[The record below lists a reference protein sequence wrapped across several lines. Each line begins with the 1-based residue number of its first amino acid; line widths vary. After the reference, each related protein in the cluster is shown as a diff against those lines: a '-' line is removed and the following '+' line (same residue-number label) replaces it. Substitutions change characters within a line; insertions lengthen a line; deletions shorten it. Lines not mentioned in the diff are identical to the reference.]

1 MEKSFFSDES
11 HFEVHG
17 RKSHYVR
24 RSVGEPLNI
33 FHILLASKHP
43 PKKMFWGCFTLN
55 DTGRLCTNE
64 GMNGKQLNTWKFLEQ
79 DLVSTMQKSFSDGN
93 GIFQQNN
100 APCHTS
106 KKCKHFF
113 ENRN

>member
-1 MEKSFFSDES
+1 M
-11 HFEVHG
+11 HG
-17 RKSHYVR
+17 RKSQYVR
-24 RSVGEPLNI
+24 RSDGEPLNT
-33 FHILLASKHP
+33 FYILQAPKHP
-43 PKKMFWGCFTLN
+43 PKKMFWGCFTFN
-55 DTGRLCTNE
+55 DTGRLCTSK
-64 GMNGKQLNTWKFLEQ
+64 GMIKPTKYLEILEK
-79 DLVSTMQKSFSDGN
+79 DLVPTMQKSFSDGN